1 MKGAVMLEDRKKT
14 WLLVADSARLKI
26 YEWSDENRHIHEV
39 INRVNEDARTPD
51 RSLKV
56 DRPGHGHREGV
67 DSRYAIDEK
76 VNYKK
81 QASEL
86 FLKAAAIHISE
97 DGIMSKFDKLVII
110 AQHDIYKTLIS
121 HFSSQAKD
129 KVILHH
135 PKDLANM
142 PMQDVENYYS
152 EKLK

>member
-1 MKGAVMLEDRKKT
+1 MLGDKKNT

-26 YEWSDENRHIHEV
+26 YEWSNKNKHIHEV
-39 INRVNEDARTPD
+39 VNLVDEDARTPD
-51 RSLKV
+51 RDLKV
-56 DRPGHGHREGV
+56 DRPGHGHRESE

-76 VNYKK
+76 VSYKK
-81 QASEL
+81 QAGEL
-86 FLKAAAIHISE
+86 FLKGAAIHISE

-121 HFSSQAKD
+121 HFSPQAKD

-135 PKDLANM
+135 PKDLTNM
-142 PMQDVENYYS
+142 PMQDVEHYYS